1 MLPVASTAP
10 THTDSAFRLSFIGRG
25 GTLLG
30 IYLLNMVGIVFTLGV
45 YTFWAKVRVR
55 RYLFGQL
62 EVAEER
68 LEYHG
73 LGGELLRGALKA
85 ALVFGLPLAV
95 VRTLPTLIDIGVGG
109 AVVTWILSTLFIA
122 LFLPV
127 ARVGARR
134 YRLSRTSW
142 RGIRFSFRGHA
153 GPYLRIFLR
162 GWCLTM
168 LTLGIYYP
176 VYAVRSHG
184 YLVAHSTFG
193 TAPFDFDGDGTD
205 LLLDWVYALL
215 LTLPTF
221 GFVWFWFGAR
231 RTHYLWAHTTLA
243 GARFEFPV
251 TAGELMRLR
260 LGNAALLL
268 LSLGIAYP
276 WTVVR
281 NARFTCARLSLDG
294 RLDVTAIRAAATEAD
309 ATGEGILGLLEA
321 DLDWA

>member
-1 MLPVASTAP
+1 MSAVPSIARMR
-10 THTDSAFRLSFIGRG
+10 TDSSFRFSFAGRG

-30 IYLLNMVGIVFTLGV
+30 IYLLNMVGVVFTLGV

-62 EVAEER
+62 EVAGER

-85 ALVFGLPLAV
+85 ALVFGLPLTI
-95 VRTLPTLIDIGVGG
+95 VRTLPRLIDIGVGG
-109 AVVTWILSTLFIA
+109 ALVTWILSTLFIG

-142 RGIRFSFRGHA
+142 RGIRFSFRGQPA
-153 GPYLRIFLR
+153 PYVRIFLQ
-162 GWCLTM
+162 GWCLTI
-168 LTLGIYYP
+168 LTLGMYYP
-176 VYAVRSHG
+176 VYAVRSHA
-184 YLVAHSTFG
+184 YMVAHSTFG
-193 TAPFDFDGDGTD
+193 SATFDFDGDGTD

-231 RTHYLWAHTTLA
+231 RSHYLWAHTTLA
-243 GARFEFPV
+243 GARFDFPISG
-251 TAGELMRLR
+251 GELMRLR

-268 LSLGIAYP
+268 LSLGVAYP

-294 RLDVTAIRAAATEAD
+294 NLDLTAIRAASTLAD
-309 ATGEGILGLLEA
+309 ATGEGVLGLLEA

>member
-1 MLPVASTAP
+1 MSTLSGAP
-10 THTDSAFRLSFIGRG
+10 ATVESSWTFRFAGRG

-30 IYLLNMVGIVFTLGV
+30 IYLLNLIGIVVTLGI

-55 RYLFGQL
+55 RYVFGQVD
-62 EVAEER
+62 VAGER

-73 LGGELLRGALKA
+73 LGGELLRGSLKA

-95 VRTLPTLIDIGVGG
+95 VRVVPRIVDVGVTG
-109 AVVTWILSTLFIA
+109 AVATWILSSLFVAI
-122 LFLPV
+122 FLPV

-142 RGIRFSFRGHA
+142 RGIRFSFVGQP
-153 GPYLRIFLR
+153 GPYVRIFLQ
-162 GWCLTM
+162 GWGLTL

-184 YLVAHSTFG
+184 YLVARSTFG
-193 TAPFDFDGDGTD
+193 SAPFDFDGDGRA

-215 LTLPTF
+215 LTLPTL
-221 GFVWFWFGAR
+221 GLVWFWFGAR
-231 RTHYLWAHTTLA
+231 RSAYLWAHTTLS
-243 GARFEFPV
+243 GARFGFAV
-251 TAGELMRLR
+251 TGGQLLRLW
-260 LGNAALLL
+260 LGNAALLV
-268 LSLGIAYP
+268 LSLGLAYP

-294 RLDVTAIRAAATEAD
+294 GLDVAAIRAAPVAAN
-309 ATGEGILGLLEA
+309 ATGEGLLGLLEA